1 MRWSKLILWFSLVLL
16 LWPIELL
23 ADFTPLSDYMSR
35 LSEKM
40 ATLVPAE
47 QEGAI
52 VSVKPLRTFTAEQK
66 QAFCMNVRGWM
77 LPTKIMF
84 ERLQLLAFSENKWEE
99 EDTNLVHAMV
109 SKSFGY
115 ALYKLFKSVNSPQ
128 HQALVHIMTQY
139 LPDRPLCPIACS
151 YDDYRV
157 IERGVNAASKTS
169 FNRICSRNCKLVPVA
184 SASEFE
190 WCKCLLTGEACSEKE
205 KQTIVTAE
213 AVQRHVFSQQG
224 SDYESLFSYKR
235 P

>member
-1 MRWSKLILWFSLVLL
+1 
-16 LWPIELL
+16 
-23 ADFTPLSDYMSR
+23 MSR

-47 QEGAI
+47 QEGAM

-128 HQALVHIMTQY
+128 HQALVHMSQY
-139 LPDRPLCPIACS
+139 LPDRPLCP
-151 YDDYRV
+151 V
-157 IERGVNAASKTS
+157 HV
-169 FNRICSRNCKLVPVA
+169 
-184 SASEFE
+184 
-190 WCKCLLTGEACSEKE
+190 
-205 KQTIVTAE
+205 VTMII
-213 AVQRHVFSQQG
+213 G
-224 SDYESLFSYKR
+224 
-235 P
+235 